1 MGAVSCSQM
10 LAAKEVDFM
19 IHGLVKFHLFG
30 QELWITTT
38 HVSILIVMIVLL
50 VLALVVRKKMKHPQ
64 EFPTG
69 WICSIIW

>member
-30 QELWITTT
+30 
-38 HVSILIVMIVLL
+38 
-50 VLALVVRKKMKHPQ
+50 
-64 EFPTG
+64 
-69 WICSIIW
+69 